1 MKKLLI
7 ALSILLSIQLSAQTK
22 EAATALKNFEKAKKS
37 ADDPKK
43 ATNPATWLSLSSAYL
58 EVFEAP
64 IKALWLD
71 ASQMEIKVLLK
82 DQRVTGTSET
92 EVNGE
97 KFSVSTY
104 YDKDLYFRPDGSLAA
119 WKITKPYMEGDLL
132 SESFDALNKGV
143 ELDTKGAKTKEFIEV
158 LNALEAKYKNNA
170 MAAYNLG
177 DIKSASINFESAFKC
192 SSHKLI
198 QRFDSTMAYYTAFTA
213 NMEKEYDR
221 ALKYFQLCLDKGYE
235 AKGDVY
241 YYMADIYKA
250 KGDMD
255 KTKELLGTAF
265 SKYPTNQNILVI
277 LINTYMD
284 TNDDPKKVLDY
295 IHQAQKNEPQNASL
309 LYAEGNVWKK
319 LNDIDK
325 AIEMY
330 KKSSELD
337 PNYYFGNFAIGAVY
351 YDKAV
356 EIQTKAAEE
365 LDDAKYDAMVKQ
377 LEANLEAA
385 IEPFEKCFAVTT
397 DNEVKKVCAEYLKN
411 IYFRFRDR
419 NETFKAN
426 YDKYNSFLGGEKK

>member
-58 EVFEAP
+58 EVYEAP

-82 DQRVTGTSET
+82 DQRITGTSET

-97 KFSVSTY
+97 KLSVNSY

-119 WKITKPYMEGDLL
+119 WKITKPYMDGDLL
-132 SESFDALNKGV
+132 SESFDALNKGID
-143 ELDTKGAKTKEFIEV
+143 LDTKGTKTKEFVEI
-158 LNALEAKYKNNA
+158 LNSLEAKYKNNA

-177 DIKSASINFESAFKC
+177 DIKSASVNFEAALKC
-192 SSHKLI
+192 SSHKLVNK
-198 QRFDSTMAYYTAFTA
+198 FDSTMAYYTALTA
-213 NMEKEYDR
+213 NMEKDYDR
-221 ALKYFQLCLDKGYE
+221 AIKYFQLCIENGYE
-235 AKGDVY
+235 VKGDVY
-241 YYMADIYKA
+241 SYLAEIYKS
-250 KGDMD
+250 KGDMT
-255 KTKELLGTAF
+255 KAKELLGTAF
-265 SKYPTNQNILVI
+265 SKYPTSQSVLVS
-277 LINTYMD
+277 LINAYME
-284 TNDDPKKVLDY
+284 TNDDPKKVLDF

-319 LNDIDK
+319 LNEMDK

-337 PNYYFGNFAIGAVY
+337 PNYYFGNFAIGAAY

-377 LEANLEAA
+377 LEASLEAA

-397 DNEVKKVCAEYLKN
+397 DPEVKKVCAEYLKN